1 MTGLARAINSSA
13 NSTFKELSSLVIS
26 KGIQK
31 NQRAIVSGEKFVHEI
46 IKDHIDRV
54 MAWITMDDTRPPA
67 GLPQW
72 YRLAKPLFAELDV
85 FRTGKPLIIVSAPE
99 LALYDE
105 KNPWPLGCT
114 LFIPFQ
120 NPDNCGAVIRTAAA
134 FGVERVVLLKEAA
147 HPFHPKS
154 TRAAG
159 PALFKVDL
167 QRGPSIND
175 LSFNHMPFVSLSG
188 EGNPLAKFNF
198 PETFALI
205 PGIEGPGVPT
215 HLRSH
220 ALSIPIKPDV
230 ESLNAATATA
240 IALYEWKRGI

>member
-1 MTGLARAINSSA
+1 MTARARKINSSA
-13 NSTFKELSSLVIS
+13 NGTFKELSSLVVS

-31 NQRAIVSGEKFVHEI
+31 KRSAIVSGEKFVHEI
-46 IKDHIDRV
+46 IEDHIDRV
-54 MAWITMDDTRPPA
+54 MAWVTMDDTPPPA

-72 YRLAKPLFAELDV
+72 YQLAKPLFAELDV
-85 FRTGKPLIIVSAPE
+85 FGTGKPLIVVSAPE

-105 KNPWPLGCT
+105 GNPWPLGCT

-134 FGVERVVLLKEAA
+134 FGVGRVVLLEEAA
-147 HPFHPKS
+147 HPFHPRA

-167 QRGPSIND
+167 QRGPSLND
-175 LSFNHMPFVSLSG
+175 LSFSRVPFVSLSG
-188 EGNPLAKFNF
+188 EGQPLAEFSF

-205 PGIEGPGVPT
+205 PGIEGPGVPP
-215 HLRSH
+215 HLRSR

-240 IALYEWKRGI
+240 IALYEWNRGG

>member
-1 MTGLARAINSSA
+1 MTGLAIEISSSA
-13 NSTFKELSSLVIS
+13 NSTFKKLASLLVS
-26 KGIQK
+26 KGMQK
-31 NQRAIVSGEKFVHEI
+31 SQSAILSGETFIHEI
-46 IKDHIDRV
+46 IKNHIDRV
-54 MAWITMDDTRPPA
+54 TAWITGDDTRPPP
-67 GLPQW
+67 GIPRW
-72 YRLAKPLFAELDV
+72 YRLSKPLFAKLDV
-85 FRTGKPLIIVSAPE
+85 FGTNKPLITVSAPE

-105 KNPWPLGCT
+105 ENPWPVGCT

-134 FGVERVVLLKEAA
+134 FGVKRVVLLKEAA

-159 PALFKVDL
+159 PALFEVDL

-175 LSFNHMPFVSLSG
+175 LSFNRMPFVSLSG
-188 EGNPLAKFNF
+188 EGDPLANFRF

-205 PGIEGPGVPT
+205 PGIEGPGVPA

-220 ALSIPIKPDV
+220 ALSIPISPAV

-240 IALYEWKRGI
+240 IALYEWKRGL

>member
-1 MTGLARAINSSA
+1 MAALVQEINSSA
-13 NSTFKELSSLVIS
+13 NRTFKELSSLVAS
-26 KGIQK
+26 KGMQK
-31 NQRAIVSGEKFVHEI
+31 KRSALVSGEKFTHEI
-46 IKDHIDRV
+46 IENHIGRV
-54 MAWITMDDTRPPA
+54 TAWITVDDTRPPA
-67 GLPQW
+67 AIPQW

-85 FRTGKPLIIVSAPE
+85 FGTGKPLIVVSVPE
-99 LALYDE
+99 FALYDE
-105 KNPWPLGCT
+105 KKPWPLGCT

-175 LSFNHMPFVSLSG
+175 LSFAHMPFVSLSG
-188 EGNPLAKFNF
+188 EGRALAKFSF
-198 PETFALI
+198 PKTFALL
-205 PGIEGPGVPT
+205 PGIEGPGVPA

-220 ALSIPIKPDV
+220 ALSIPINPEV

-240 IALYEWKRGI
+240 IALYEWKRGL